1 MKIAIDARFLTHP
14 QPGGFKTYTQNL
26 IAALSQIDADNHYI
40 IYVDRQPANG
50 ALPQQDNFTYKIVDG
65 TLPVIG
71 MPLREQFHL
80 KKQIT
85 RDKPDVVHFLCNT
98 APIGLPDA
106 YVLTLHDTIQVT
118 NPEPFR
124 LFQNPAGHKR
134 WGIMAYSKWVI
145 TRTVQKAQKVITVS
159 NYEREEII
167 RQLHVLPNQVCVTHL
182 APDTVFQ
189 ATDQATR
196 ETWRAA
202 AQRKYGL
209 SHSFILGIGYEP
221 RKNIPFLIDLFA
233 QLASTHSE
241 LDLVIV
247 VANEASRHSFARLV
261 AEYQLSER
269 VILLPSLPL
278 NELTIL
284 YNLAELF
291 VFPSERESFG
301 LPPLE
306 ALACG
311 TPTVAMAMT
320 SLPEIL
326 GDGAILVE
334 GKDVEIWA
342 SIVEQALLNKDLRQN
357 LIQKGLERAAQL
369 TWQQCARETI
379 QVYHAAVAETR
390 LFLGK

>member
-14 QPGGFKTYTQNL
+14 QPGGFKTYTKNL
-26 IAALSQIDADNHYI
+26 ITALGQVDVDNHYI
-40 IYVDRQPANG
+40 IYVDRPPADG
-50 ALPQQDNFTYKIVDG
+50 ALPQQDNFTYKVVDG

-98 APIGLPDA
+98 APVGLPDA

-118 NPEPFR
+118 NPEPFH

-134 WGIMAYSKWVI
+134 WGIMAYSKWAI

-167 RQLHVLPNQVCVTHL
+167 KQLHVLPDRVCVTHL
-182 APDTVFQ
+182 APDAVFQ
-189 ATDQATR
+189 AADQATR

-209 SHSFILGIGYEP
+209 PRSFIMGIGYEP
-221 RKNIPFLIDLFA
+221 RKNIPFLIEVFA
-233 QLASTHSE
+233 HLAVTHPE
-241 LDLVIV
+241 LAHVVV
-247 VANEASRHSFARLV
+247 VANEASRSTFAQLV
-261 AEYQLSER
+261 SDYQLSQR
-269 VILLPSLPL
+269 VVILPALPL
-278 NELTIL
+278 SELMVL

-311 TPTVAMAMT
+311 TPTVAMART

-326 GDGAILVE
+326 GDGALLVE
-334 GKDVEIWA
+334 GKDVESWA
-342 SIVEQALLNKDLRQN
+342 NAVEQMLLNQELRQEF
-357 LIQKGLERAAQL
+357 IQKGLQRAAQL

-379 QVYHAAVAETR
+379 QVYHAAVAEKR
-390 LFLGK
+390 PF